1 MQSYKVIGLKMG
13 NKFIG
18 GKPFKVNGGTLTART
33 EEEESII
40 NGSNA
45 YKQGNIIPVA
55 DSELSLD
62 AASILL
68 QEKLKEISFF
78 LTMDELQRLKNLPEP
93 NRSEAVKVLK
103 GNFYDVLEH
112 YESTGVV
119 NEDDETPP
127 VITDDPESEVFG
139 PGEQETP
146 PPETLKGDFPPKEG
160 NPEKVA
166 DQTEP
171 PVDANLKESGEMQ
184 FTSKFSDE
192 NTVKE
197 LKAFLEEWEVSY
209 DKHAKKEEL
218 LALAILTEKKLPQS
232 GN

>member
-1 MQSYKVIGLKMG
+1 MQSYKVIGIKKGM
-13 NKFIG
+13 KFIS
-18 GKPFKVNGGTLTART
+18 GKSFEVIDGILTART
-33 EEEESII
+33 SDEESII

-45 YKQGNIIPVA
+45 LRQGNLIPVA
-55 DSELSLD
+55 ESELSLD

-93 NRSEAVKVLK
+93 NRSEAIKVLK

-119 NEDDETPP
+119 NEDEETPP
-127 VITDDPESEVFG
+127 VITDDPESEVFESEVFG

-146 PPETLKGDFPPKEG
+146 PPNEIQSPP
-160 NPEKVA
+160 A
-166 DQTEP
+166 
-171 PVDANLKESGEMQ
+171 DANETESGEMQ
-184 FTSKFSDE
+184 FTSKFSEE

-197 LKAFLEEWEVSY
+197 LKAFLDQNGVTYE
-209 DKHAKKEEL
+209 KTAKKEEL
-218 LALAILTEKKLPQS
+218 LALVQHTEIELQNVPH
-232 GN
+232 NN

>member
-1 MQSYKVIGLKMG
+1 MQSYKVIGLKKG
-13 NKFIG
+13 KKFIS
-18 GKPFKVNGGTLTART
+18 GKSFEVIDGILTART
-33 EEEESII
+33 SDEESIV

-45 YKQGNIIPVA
+45 CKQGNIIPVK

-62 AASILL
+62 AAGILL

-93 NRSEAVKVLK
+93 NRSEAIKVLK

-127 VITDDPESEVFG
+127 VITDDPESEVFESEVFG
-139 PGEQETP
+139 PGEQDTP
-146 PPETLKGDFPPKEG
+146 PPSEIQSPP
-160 NPEKVA
+160 A
-166 DQTEP
+166 
-171 PVDANLKESGEMQ
+171 DANETESGEMQ

-218 LALAILTEKKLPQS
+218 LALAQHTESELQHVPH
-232 GN
+232 NN